1 MWQIYYESQAEKFL
15 KKTDKLQRIKILKY
29 LQKIS
34 KNPRISG
41 KALTGGL
48 KGLWRYRIEDYRVIC
63 KLEDKELIILVID
76 IGHRSDIYKTK

>member
-1 MWQIYYESQAEKFL
+1 MWQICYESQAAKFL
-15 KKTDKLQRIKILKY
+15 RKADKLQRIKILKY

-48 KGLWRYRIEDYRVIC
+48 NGLWRYRIEDWRVIC
-63 KLEDKELIILVID
+63 KLEDKELIILIID
-76 IGHRSDIYKTK
+76 IGHRSTIYKKK

>member
-1 MWQIYYESQAEKFL
+1 MWQIYYESQAAKFL
-15 KKTDKLQRIKILKY
+15 KKADKLQRIKILKY

-34 KNPRISG
+34 NNPRSSG

-48 KGLWRYRIEDYRVIC
+48 QGLWRYRIEDYRVIC

-76 IGHRSDIYKTK
+76 IGHRSNIYKTK